1 MTTQWREKYLAALE
15 EQERLEKQVAA
26 HADMLRRTVMHLSAA
41 SDGLDKTLDTE
52 ITLFKEKLRGASGLS
67 VNEQLTRVEQ
77 AVKKWHHER
86 ASQTRTTCELLK
98 TFASEFENLRLD
110 SDTKQNIHSFKRS
123 LSPQSVELYKQFD
136 WLKNL
141 LTLHNQAITVAAAPD
156 KNLWQRLSGG
166 KRLVAQAH
174 TQAQPSELEISEK
187 SAAASNKANLE
198 NKTTPENT
206 ITPEN
211 KITPPN
217 TAEPLAHKADAAIDE
232 TRSHSANIELKSPEL
247 NNIKPINAP
256 RYIHINIDMDVNN
269 KGESEQVLHEIFSAI
284 VPTEELAESIIDE
297 RQRIDQGVTGQNIHT
312 FLRAIRDILQ
322 ASYMNYGAEFSHYLM
337 HMNAELARICQA
349 MDSHLEDTARQM
361 VEREKDTQ
369 ILEQSQDKLAK
380 ANQKTDINELKDA
393 VMEHLSV
400 IEKSLV
406 QRKNDQNTCE
416 ENNKTLQ
423 QVVQTLQNVEVE
435 AKATK
440 SLIEK
445 EQHQANRDALTN
457 LPNRAGC
464 SVRLEQERNRFERY
478 LHPITLAICNI
489 DGLASFN
496 EYGYIIGDRVLKL
509 VATTLRE
516 RLRSVDF
523 VGRYHGDKFLLILPE
538 TAPEEGKMTLEKI
551 SHFLAKTPLNI
562 KGKPV
567 QVTLSFSL
575 TSFQKEE
582 HGIASYNRMM
592 DAFGEIK
599 KAGGNCIRIV

>member
-1 MTTQWREKYLAALE
+1 MTTQWREKYLVALE

-77 AVKKWHHER
+77 AVKKWHNER

-110 SDTKQNIHSFKRS
+110 SDTQQNINSFKRS
-123 LSPQSVELYKQFD
+123 LSPQNVELYKQFD

-166 KRLVAQAH
+166 KRLVAQAQ
-174 TQAQPSELEISEK
+174 TQTSELEISEK

-198 NKTTPENT
+198 NTTTLENKTTPENT
-206 ITPEN
+206 T
-211 KITPPN
+211 TPPN
-217 TAEPLAHKADAAIDE
+217 TAESLMHKADAAIDE
-232 TRSHSANIELKSPEL
+232 KRSHSVNIELKSPKP
-247 NNIKPINAP
+247 NNIKPIDDP
-256 RYIHINIDMDVNN
+256 GYVDINVDMDLNN
-269 KGESEQVLHEIFSAI
+269 KGEIEQLLHEIFSAI
-284 VPTEELAESIIDE
+284 VPTEELAESITDE

-361 VEREKDTQ
+361 IEREKDTQ
-369 ILEQSQDKLAK
+369 TLEQSQNKLAK

-400 IEKSLV
+400 IEKSLA

-416 ENNKTLQ
+416 ENTKTLQ
-423 QVVQTLQNVEVE
+423 QVAQTLQSVEVE
-435 AKATK
+435 AKATQ
-440 SLIEK
+440 SLLEK

-457 LPNRAGC
+457 LPNRTGC
-464 SVRLEQERNRFERY
+464 SLRLEQECDRFQRY
-478 LHPITLAICNI
+478 LHPVTLGICNI
-489 DGLASFN
+489 DGLAAFN
-496 EYGYIIGDRVLKL
+496 EYGYIIGDRVIKV
-509 VATTLRE
+509 VAKTLRE

-538 TAPEEGKMTLEKI
+538 VAPEEGKMTLEKI

-567 QVTLSFSL
+567 QVTLSFSV
-575 TSFQKEE
+575 TRFQKKE
-582 HGIASYNRMM
+582 HGIDSLNRMM

-599 KAGGNCIRIV
+599 KEGGNCIRVV